1 MSQGPSP
8 RLFLTKLNLDRNIP
22 DLISDDPYGRFPS
35 VRTGK
40 THFNERGTQLMWEL
54 DGGILSFYKLE
65 GLTEAVEEGDHR
77 VVESPV
83 VEDSS
88 EVEVA

>member
-1 MSQGPSP
+1 
-8 RLFLTKLNLDRNIP
+8 
-22 DLISDDPYGRFPS
+22 
-35 VRTGK
+35 
-40 THFNERGTQLMWEL
+40 MWEL

-83 VEDSS
+83 VEDPS